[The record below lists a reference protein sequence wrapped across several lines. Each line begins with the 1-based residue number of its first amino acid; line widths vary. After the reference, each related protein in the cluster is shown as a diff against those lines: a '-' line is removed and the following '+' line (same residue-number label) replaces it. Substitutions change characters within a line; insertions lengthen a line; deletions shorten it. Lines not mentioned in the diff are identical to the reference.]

1 MCYLGHPKVVKGYML
16 YRFDNESPKI
26 VTSKNMIFNESVMYK
41 DTLKDFGVCTD
52 KSIEELQIKEGIE
65 GVQKPRYKARFVDC
79 RFTKRAG
86 IDYNEVFSLVV
97 RYTSIRVI
105 LALTACKDY
114 KLEQLNVKTTFLHGN
129 VEKSPRQWYMRFDE
143 YMLSNGFKHNSY
155 ESCVYYMSYAL
166 GEYIYLLLYVDDMLI
181 ACKIKAAIRST
192 KSLLKKEFEMK
203 ELAEANKI
211 LVDDMLAVDNPDAV
225 DVGYKL
231 RVVLCSKRKLRHNIV
246 AMIKYFSDLSQ
257 NKVMIFGDIEA
268 VNSLEIVLSEDKF
281 S

>member
-41 DTLKDFGVCTD
+41 DTFKDFGVCTD
-52 KSIEELQIKEGIE
+52 KSVEELQVKVELHGLNNRIE

-79 RFTKRAG
+79 RFTQRAG

-114 KLEQLNVKTTFLHGN
+114 KLEQLNVKMTFLHGN
-129 VEKSPRQWYMRFDE
+129 VVEVIYIRQ
-143 YMLSNGFKHNSY
+143 LPGY
-155 ESCVYYMSYAL
+155 EQ
-166 GEYIYLLLYVDDMLI
+166 DDMLI
-181 ACKIKAAIRST
+181 ACKIKAEIGST

-203 ELAEANKI
+203 ELAEAKKI
-211 LVDDMLAVDNPDAV
+211 LVKILLAWHFKLSLKDFMVMDCDVKRMIDDMLAVDDPDAV

-231 RVVLCSKRKLRHNIV
+231 RVVLCRLLTQ
-246 AMIKYFSDLSQ
+246 AKYLIMQNEALS
-257 NKVMIFGDIEA
+257 
-268 VNSLEIVLSEDKF
+268 NSH
-281 S
+281 